1 MQNSEQET
9 RKRIVQLIAENSYDI
24 CKICGKS
31 KRTAMYKFRHQQY
44 VSNYSPSI
52 LTPVCRQ
59 CVYKEVYG
67 SKNFRKK
74 MKERILDGKK

>member
-1 MQNSEQET
+1 MQSSEKKTKNQ
-9 RKRIVQLIAENSYDI
+9 IVQLIAENSYAI

-31 KRTAMYKFRHQQY
+31 KRTAMYNFKHKQY
-44 VSNYSPSI
+44 VSSYSPSI

>member
-1 MQNSEQET
+1 MRNSEQNT
-9 RKRIVQLIAENSYDI
+9 RKRIVQLVAENSYET

-31 KRTAMYKFRHQQY
+31 KRTAMYQFRHQQY

-74 MKERILDGKK
+74 MKERTLDEK

>member
-1 MQNSEQET
+1 MQNSKQKT
-9 RKRIVQLIAENSYDI
+9 KKRIVQLVTENSYKI

-31 KRTAMYKFRHQQY
+31 KSTAMYKFKHEQY
-44 VSNYSPSI
+44 VSNYSPNI

-67 SKNFRKK
+67 SKNYRKK
-74 MKERILDGKK
+74 MKERILDEK